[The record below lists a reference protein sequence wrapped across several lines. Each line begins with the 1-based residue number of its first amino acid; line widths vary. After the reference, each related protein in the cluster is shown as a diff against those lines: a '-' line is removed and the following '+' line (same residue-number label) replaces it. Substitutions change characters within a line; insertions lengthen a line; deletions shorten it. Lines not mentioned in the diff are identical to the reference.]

1 MVYWCRGSPLRPS
14 VNHPV
19 NASSRALASLLLV
32 AVASACLDV
41 GLPKPVAVGFLTQSA
56 HSDDASGFLFAPEAT
71 FYGNVNLAVNNPP
84 ADSCFIAVVQ
94 SAGGDTPIYTTLDA
108 GPGIFTR
115 LGTTRQDTLLPVLS
129 GGILSYRPRLGERIP
144 FVPGDSI
151 EIVVPGAQVGFP
163 SVMLQSRTSEEFT
176 HDPIPTPTAVAA
188 IPFTWTPAPAP
199 GSAMVLSLRYANSFS
214 SGAVNE
220 QIYCG
225 FVDDGSAT
233 VPSNLTTGWVNALDG
248 RREIRVTRLR
258 TKTTLLDS
266 GRRFTFISTFTLPL
280 PAFPSGF

>member
-1 MVYWCRGSPLRPS
+1 MT
-14 VNHPV
+14 
-19 NASSRALASLLLV
+19 ASSRALASLLL
-32 AVASACLDV
+32 AATASACLDV
-41 GLPKPVAVGFLTQSA
+41 GAPKPVAVGFLTQSA
-56 HSDDASGFLFAPEAT
+56 HSDDSTGYLLAPEAT

-94 SAGGDTPIYTTLDA
+94 STGGDTPIYTTLDA

-151 EIVVPGAQVGFP
+151 EIVVPGAAVGFP
-163 SVMLQSRTSEEFT
+163 AVMLQSRTSEAFT
-176 HDPIPTPTAVAA
+176 HDLIPTPTAVAA
-188 IPFTWTPAPAP
+188 IPFSWTPAPAP

-233 VPSNLTTGWVNALDG
+233 VPANLTTGWVNSLDG

-258 TKTTLLDS
+258 TKTTLLDG